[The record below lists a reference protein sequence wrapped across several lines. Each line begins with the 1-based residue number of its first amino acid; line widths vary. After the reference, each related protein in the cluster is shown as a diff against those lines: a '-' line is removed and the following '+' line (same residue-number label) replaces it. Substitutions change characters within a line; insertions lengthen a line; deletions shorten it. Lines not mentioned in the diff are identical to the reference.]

1 MYRSFKINIAILI
14 CLTFVFRLLFV
25 NISLLSASNIQQTN
39 NLLSKYFS
47 ITKKRKRNTE
57 TVVQPNAIDDYA
69 AIEVC
74 EEDSDDDKDLTKAN
88 LPIALST
95 FFSFFKHA
103 TFIPKLN
110 HRFDLIKCDLY
121 PKKYLALST
130 LRI

>member
-47 ITKKRKRNTE
+47 TTQKRKRNTE
-57 TVVQPNAIDDYA
+57 TVIQPNAIDYA

-74 EEDSDDDKDLTKAN
+74 EEDSDDDKDLIKAN
-88 LPIALST
+88 LPVTLFA
-95 FFSFFKHA
+95 FFSFFKHVA
-103 TFIPKLN
+103 SIPKLN
-110 HRFDLIKCDLY
+110 CLFDLIKCDLY

>member
-1 MYRSFKINIAILI
+1 MYRSFKINIAIVI

-25 NISLLSASNIQQTN
+25 NISLLSASNIQQSN
-39 NLLSKYFS
+39 NPLSKYFS
-47 ITKKRKRNTE
+47 TTQKRKRNTE
-57 TVVQPNAIDDYA
+57 TVVKPNAIDYA

-88 LPIALST
+88 LPVALFA
-95 FFSFFKHA
+95 FFSFFKHV
-103 TFIPKLN
+103 TSTPKLN
-110 HRFDLIKCDLY
+110 CLFDLIKCDLY

>member
-1 MYRSFKINIAILI
+1 MYRSFKINIAIVI

-39 NLLSKYFS
+39 NPLSKYFS
-47 ITKKRKRNTE
+47 TTQKIKRNTE
-57 TVVQPNAIDDYA
+57 TVVKPNAIDYA

-88 LPIALST
+88 LPIILST
-95 FFSFFKHA
+95 FFSFFKHV

-110 HRFDLIKCDLY
+110 HRFDLIKCYLY